1 MATGQ
6 YVDAEEPM
14 EQGEPMEIDRPD
26 IDTSQVR
33 KLTLNQNKRKL
44 LQEHWC

>member
-6 YVDAEEPM
+6 SADDEV
-14 EQGEPMEIDRPD
+14 PMEIDRPD
-26 IDTSQVR
+26 IDTSQVH